1 MPMSPRLL
9 RPRASGAT
17 HPDALDWATR
27 VTTNGGT
34 FTSNTLA
41 AVSTFCASI
50 ERAGIRDRFYRLN
63 LFCGDQLAAAL
74 VPLYRAES
82 STASVRGNATDTN
95 NNFVAADFNNT
106 GSASGL
112 AGNGTSKFL
121 NTGVN
126 ANSVTASNCHM
137 GVGIAAAASG
147 AANLRVPLGAFNNST
162 NALLIYGFDIA
173 TSSPSVQDRRAA
185 YFSRYQTLTDGAG
198 PLVNNAALSGRIIAA
213 YPNCFINGSAH
224 ANVATTSQDYP
235 SAHSMCVFGLNNS
248 NTSTIGYFNGRLN
261 WYSFGLTMTS
271 TQATAFDSALSA
283 FNSTLSRT

>member
-1 MPMSPRLL
+1 MSPRLL

-17 HPDALDWATR
+17 HPEALDWATR
-27 VTTNGGT
+27 VTANGGT
-34 FTSNTLA
+34 VSSTTLA

-50 ERAGIRDRFYRLN
+50 QAAGIRDRFYRLN
-63 LFCGDQLAAAL
+63 LFCGNQLAAAL

-82 STASVRGNATDTN
+82 STASARGNTTDTN
-95 NNFVAADFNNT
+95 NGPFVAADFNNT
-106 GSASGL
+106 GSSSGL

-121 NTGVN
+121 NTGIN

-147 AANLRVPLGAFNNST
+147 TAALRVPIGAFNNSQ
-162 NALLIYGFDIA
+162 NALLVYGLDLDA
-173 TSSPSVQDRRAA
+173 AGNGSLERRAA
-185 YFSRYQTLTDGAG
+185 HFSRFGTLTDGCG
-198 PLVNNAALSGRIIAA
+198 PSVNNAALSGRIIAA
-213 YPNCFINGSAH
+213 YPTCFINGSAH
-224 ANVATTSQDYP
+224 ANVATTSQGYP
-235 SAHSMCVFGLNNS
+235 SAHSMHVFGLNNS

-271 TQATAFDSALSA
+271 TQAAAFDSALSA